1 MTIRSLIDFL
11 IRNAVLQKLSQIKLI
26 ILPVL
31 LGCWVTSMGQN
42 LDGEIGQVT
51 DHSEN
56 VLITIDESG
65 SLKIESRISET
76 VQYFNDNAKL
86 FSEEAV
92 SYPAS
97 FSDITDLQA
106 STSIPTDKSNKYKK
120 IPVTEFI
127 KSDNRSDGVFYDDQK
142 KVSFIFPALQA
153 GAITSFSYTKNYFEP
168 RLWGHFLFSSLFH
181 VKNCTYTVKAPPT
194 IRLKYK
200 VFGDDKNQI
209 AFRQEQKGKN
219 TVYTWEAHDID
230 KITLPKGADGIW
242 NNEPHL
248 IIYVESYTFNGEEHS
263 VLRNINDLYVW
274 YHSFTK
280 GLDDENKDG
289 LEDLVASIVEDKST
303 EIEKVEAIYY
313 WVQQNIKYIAFEDG
327 LGGFKPRT
335 ANTVFTRRYG
345 DCKDMSNLLYN
356 MLGIANIQSHLTWIG
371 TTRIPY
377 SYEEVP
383 TPMSSNHMICTYKND
398 GNYYFLDATD
408 QYNKLGIPTTHIQGR
423 EALIDMGNND
433 YEIVPVPVV
442 SPDLN
447 QVIDS
452 ATISIVKNRISG
464 FGKTYFQGYNR
475 LAITNNL
482 ENLNSVAKQ
491 NFLTALLRKGN
502 NKFSLSTANTEYLA
516 NKNHDL
522 IINYDFTIDDYLIQN
537 QDEIL
542 LNPHVNKDMA
552 DAYIDT
558 SMVKTSIYYP
568 FKNIASNV
576 LTIQIPEGY
585 QVSYIPANNSYAG
598 KDFSYTL
605 DYRPMGDKLIVEQK
619 IIMNTL
625 KITPDQFDDW
635 NKMVKGLFSAYRESV
650 VIQKKH

>member
-1 MTIRSLIDFL
+1 M
-11 IRNAVLQKLSQIKLI
+11 LQKIIHIKPIL
-26 ILPVL
+26 LPVL
-31 LGCWVTSMGQN
+31 LGCWFNTFAQTR
-42 LDGEIGQVT
+42 DGEIGQVN
-51 DHSEN
+51 DHREN
-56 VLITIDESG
+56 VIISIDEAG
-65 SLKIESRISET
+65 ALKIESRISEE

-86 FSEEAV
+86 FGEEAV
-92 SYPAS
+92 SYSAS
-97 FSDITDLQA
+97 FAEITDMQA
-106 STSIPTDKSNKYKK
+106 STSVPTDKSNKYKK
-120 IPVTEFI
+120 IAVTDFI

-142 KVSFIFPALQA
+142 KISFIFPALQA
-153 GAITSFSYTKNYFEP
+153 GAITSFSYTKKYFEP

-181 VKNCTYTVKAPPT
+181 VKNCVYTVTAPTT

-200 VFGDDKNQI
+200 VFGDDKSQI
-209 AFRQEQKGKN
+209 EFRQEQKDKN

-242 NNEPHL
+242 HDEPHL
-248 IIYVESYTFNGEEHS
+248 IIYVESFTFNGAEHS
-263 VLRNINDLYVW
+263 VLRNINDLYTW

-280 GLDDENKDG
+280 GLEDENKDG
-289 LEDLVASIVEDKST
+289 LADLVASIVEGKST

-313 WVQQNIKYIAFEDG
+313 WVQQNIKYIAIEDG

-356 MLGIANIQSHLTWIG
+356 MLGMANIQSHLTWIG

-442 SPDLN
+442 SPELN

-452 ATISIVKNRISG
+452 ATIGVVNKRISG
-464 FGKTYFQGYNR
+464 SGKTSFRGYNR

-522 IINYDFTIDDYLIQN
+522 VINYDFTIDDYLIQN

-542 LNPHVNKDMA
+542 LNPHVSKDLA
-552 DAYIDT
+552 NSYIDT

-568 FKNIASNV
+568 FKNISANV
-576 LTIQIPEGY
+576 LTIQIPAGY
-585 QVSYIPANNSYAG
+585 RVSYVPENNSYAG
-598 KDFSYTL
+598 DDFSYKL
-605 DYRPMGDKLIVEQK
+605 DYRHVGDKLIVEQK
-619 IIMNTL
+619 ITLNTL
-625 KITPDQFDDW
+625 KITPDQFDEW
-635 NKMVKGLFSAYRESV
+635 NTMVKGLFSAYRESV
-650 VIQKKH
+650 VMQKKH